1 MDNSKTLIFEGNDGG
16 SNGMMGLISALCQ
29 RQGLDPNMV
38 MAMMNNRNGFG
49 GEGGWFMWVI
59 FLFFLMGWGGNGF
72 GFGNRNGQGLADLGN
87 LVNNDA
93 GRELLMQAINGNGAA
108 IGQLA
113 TTLNC
118 DVNAINSALN
128 GINSAICQ
136 VSNSVGLNS
145 QAIINAIQSG
155 NCSIARQLSECCC
168 ENRLAVAN
176 QTNTLQNAINFVNSS
191 VERGFASTAYET
203 AAQTCALQKSIDD
216 GINKV
221 LAGQQDALLREMQ
234 NKIDGLREK
243 NQTLE
248 FAASQQAQNAYL
260 LAQLQPVPR
269 PAYLTCSPYQ
279 AQMHP
284 FAFMGYNPYG
294 GYGYNGGCCGN
305 NGGCG
310 C

>member
-16 SNGMMGLISALCQ
+16 SNGMMGLVSALCQ

-59 FLFFLMGWGGNGF
+59 FLFFLMGWGGNGWG

-118 DVNAINSALN
+118 DVNAINTALN

-145 QAIINAIQSG
+145 QAIINAIQAG
-155 NCSIARQLSECCC
+155 NCNVASQLASCCC
-168 ENRLAVAN
+168 DLKTLVTNQGYENRLTTIQ
-176 QTNTLQNAINFVNSS
+176 QTNDIVQNATNNTNVLAAK
-191 VERGFASTAYET
+191 VD
-203 AAQTCALQKSIDD
+203 AQTQMINDRFCALEMREK
-216 GINKV
+216 
-221 LAGQQDALLREMQ
+221 DALIQNLRDQ
-234 NKIDGLREK
+234 VQAYQLS
-243 NQTLE
+243 
-248 FAASQQAQNAYL
+248 ASQQ
-260 LAQLQPVPR
+260 LQTRTIIDSVRPCPT
-269 PAYLTCSPYQ
+269 PAYWVPN
-279 AQMHP
+279 P
-284 FAFMGYNPYG
+284 FGCGCNGYG
-294 GYGYNGGCCGN
+294 GYPYGYNGGCCGN

>member
-16 SNGMMGLISALCQ
+16 SNGMMGLVSALCQ

-59 FLFFLMGWGGNGF
+59 FLFFLMGWGGNGWG

-136 VSNSVGLNS
+136 VGNSVGLNS
-145 QAIINAIQSG
+145 QAIINAIQAG
-155 NCSIARQLSECCC
+155 NCNVASQLASCCC
-168 ENRLAVAN
+168 DLKTLVTNQGYENRLTTIQ
-176 QTNTLQNAINFVNSS
+176 QTNDIVQNATNNTNVLAAKIDVQTQMINDRF
-191 VERGFASTAYET
+191 
-203 AAQTCALQKSIDD
+203 CALEMREK
-216 GINKV
+216 
-221 LAGQQDALLREMQ
+221 DALIQNLRDQ
-234 NKIDGLREK
+234 VQAYQLS
-243 NQTLE
+243 
-248 FAASQQAQNAYL
+248 ASQQ
-260 LAQLQPVPR
+260 LQTRTIIDSVRPCPT
-269 PAYLTCSPYQ
+269 PAYVVPN
-279 AQMHP
+279 P
-284 FAFMGYNPYG
+284 FGCGCNGYG
-294 GYGYNGGCCGN
+294 GYPYGYNGGCCGN